1 MYYVYIYIYINY
13 MYIICVCIAGCDVNK
28 YAYTC
33 IVVYMHPLIHLMDPV
48 IIASWWMSNTGT
60 QVCVYTI
67 LITLW

>member
-1 MYYVYIYIYINY
+1 MYMYYVYIYIYINY

-48 IIASWWMSNTGT
+48 IIAS
-60 QVCVYTI
+60 
-67 LITLW
+67 